1 MQLVAVATGVRVIS
15 LVGGLVVLVAMVE
28 LLRRRQLRE
37 KYAAL
42 WLVVAVVVLVLGIFP
57 RLFDDLA
64 HAVGV
69 ANPPDLLLFIASLV
83 LLLVCVHL
91 SWEIGRLED
100 RARVLAEE
108 LALLKHEV
116 RQRQTHLP

>member
-100 RARVLAEE
+100 RARLLAEE

-116 RQRQTHLP
+116 RRRRSDLG